1 MSDEADT
8 SPDEQQPAGGSPAT
22 GSTEESDGSSSESF
36 EGSDDPSV
44 ISDDQLP
51 EDLRPTDDNPL
62 AKPEGED
69 DDADEG
75 MNLQEQAGDAGAAA
89 PG

>member
-1 MSDEADT
+1 MTQDQRDESSESSESSGASED
-8 SPDEQQPAGGSPAT
+8 DQQSQ
-22 GSTEESDGSSSESF
+22 ESF
-36 EGSDDPSV
+36 EGSDDPQV

-69 DDADEG
+69 DDDEDGG
-75 MNLQEQAGDAGAAA
+75 MNLQEQADGAAPPA
-89 PG
+89 

>member
-1 MSDEADT
+1 MSDEQKSDDPGSDDAT
-8 SPDEQQPAGGSPAT
+8 PSESGG
-22 GSTEESDGSSSESF
+22 SDGSSEESF
-36 EGSDDPSV
+36 EGSDDPTT

-69 DDADEG
+69 GDDEDGG
-75 MNLQEQAGDAGAAA
+75 MNLQEQAGDAGAP